1 MPALRRIA
9 LVSTWKPC
17 VASCERSVR
26 RLAALSSTTS
36 RRQMPAFI
44 GGVDDRRFL
53 TGA

>member
-1 MPALRRIA
+1 MR
-9 LVSTWKPC
+9 
-17 VASCERSVR
+17 ESVR

-36 RRQMPAFI
+36 RRADAGVI